1 MTMITWGSFETIGN
15 GVPVRVSARRVAA
28 AVLAVLWIL
37 TGCCLTAGAQQN
49 TADVVGTVTDVSGA
63 VVPNASVTLTNT
75 GTGIVQTLET
85 SGSGDYDFTL
95 VQVGNYNIKVTAKGF
110 KTFVAPDFAV
120 SAGDRARIDAK
131 LQVGETTQTV
141 EVSGAVAPALQ
152 TDTSS
157 LATLVTSQAVED
169 VPLNGRNITMLLR
182 LSPGAEEGST
192 NDILSGT
199 RPDDRRQATA
209 LVVNGQSAD
218 INNNLVD
225 GMDNNERVIGGNVA
239 RPSVE
244 FIQEANLVT
253 NNYDASIGKT
263 GGAVLDIVTKSG
275 TNSLHGSLYE
285 FFRNKVLNT
294 NPGYSFPSNS
304 TGGMTPVPPNPPYQQ
319 NQWGASIGGPIKKD
333 KTFFFADFEKLKLAE
348 GLSGLAAST
357 VPTLCNRGSTLAALQ
372 GYTGAITCPDGTSP
386 TLPGDFSDTPTI
398 SQVGGSASACT
409 SATYSAG
416 SSTCPFV
423 TIPGTSIAPLG
434 LAYFSMFPVPN
445 CTNTTNIST
454 CNSYTTPSA
463 IQRQHQETIDG
474 RIDQHF
480 SDTNTLYVRYDINDS
495 VTQIPPDFPN
505 VTINPATGYPEAAGA
520 TGGVTVN
527 PGAPGFGGV
536 NGFPGFNYTRG
547 QQLAVSFVHVFNPN
561 VILNLKTAYSRLA
574 IRSLPINQNTNAS
587 NKLGFQCST
596 TPNAL
601 SSGGNCINGPGL
613 AFANALAVVTLTN
626 YQVLGDSP
634 FVPLLEF
641 DNDFQYAGQLVWNKG
656 PHSIKIGL
664 SVIRRRAAIGQ
675 SPSPNG
681 AFALTGIFTGE
692 PAGDLLEGL
701 VDGGV
706 SEGGQPAA
714 LHSYTLWEGGY
725 EFWEPTTYIQD
736 DWRAKH
742 WLTLN
747 LGMRYDIFTPFVER
761 GDRITN
767 YDQATGLIV
776 GPGIPG
782 AQRSGR
788 TAGLITPYLDIAPR
802 FGFAATIKPSL
813 VIRGGA
819 GLTFFPINY
828 SSNFSLKNAPG
839 NYNANCLP
847 QNETNTNTVC
857 QAPFASSAI
866 ANYGPCPYVTT
877 NNTSGICQ
885 TPGPNEA
892 ANSASSVGQ
901 TGGSLLV
908 AGAPVPITNVNLV
921 YAPSPAQC
929 YIDTSSAHLPYSQTC
944 PAATD
949 PYQSYSINSAQPFNA
964 LNEYLEQAN
973 LNVEKAFGANVLT
986 VGVVSELGRHAT
998 VSNFN
1003 LQALSNPFEK
1013 GVLPLTNEFPWLG
1026 KTSSILEY
1034 APWGSTSYN
1043 ALQAT
1048 FVRRFS
1054 QGLTTSINY
1063 TWAQDLSFTGTPCT
1077 PTQTAAAVNQT
1088 PNGPVDVPAAI
1099 NPCYFDNPAS
1109 PSNPIIIN
1117 YWNKGGYNN
1126 SNASNSRDRVAYT
1139 ANYQLPWAKS
1149 AAGLEGAVA
1158 KGWALNLAGF
1168 WSTGL
1173 PFTVGQTDNT
1183 TGLGSTG
1190 NPDQICSGKI
1200 SNHTHLQWF
1209 NAGCFVHQYAS
1220 NTFGDEHGGQVFG
1233 PHLQRVDFSLFKEF
1247 PLNERFRLQFRT
1259 EIFNLFNHPDFN
1271 NPTSSISQFAG
1282 GTTGSAAAGKTG
1294 LNANAN
1300 PASVP
1305 VGAITSLNSNF
1316 NSRQVQFALKVL
1328 F

>member
-1 MTMITWGSFETIGN
+1 MRTSLW
-15 GVPVRVSARRVAA
+15 SARASLGANEALSASRFLIPTLVAIL
-28 AVLAVLWIL
+28 VLSL
-37 TGCCLTAGAQQN
+37 GAFRAEAQAN

-63 VVPNASVTLTNT
+63 VVPNATVSLTNT
-75 GTGIVQTLET
+75 GTGVAQTLQT

-95 VQVGNYNIKVTAKGF
+95 VQVGNYNIKVIAKGF
-110 KTFVAPDFAV
+110 KTFAAPDFAV
-120 SAGDRARIDAK
+120 SAADRARIDAR
-131 LQVGETTQTV
+131 LEVGESTQTV

-182 LSPGAEEGST
+182 LAPGAEEGST

-199 RPDDRRQATA
+199 RPDDRRAATA

-263 GGAVLDIVTKSG
+263 GGAVLDVITKSG
-275 TNSLHGSLYE
+275 TNDFHGSLFE

-294 NPGYSFPSNS
+294 NPGYSFPANS
-304 TGGMTPVPPNPPYQQ
+304 TGGLTPVPPNPAYQQ
-319 NQWGASIGGPIKKD
+319 NQWGGSIGGPIRKN
-333 KTFFFADFEKLKLAE
+333 KTFFFADFEKFQQAR

-357 VPTLCNRGSTLAALQ
+357 VPTLCNRGTTLAALQ
-372 GYTGAITCPDGTSP
+372 GYKGAIACPDGTSP

-398 SQVGGSASACT
+398 SQPGGSSSPCTSSSYGTSACP
-409 SATYSAG
+409 Y
-416 SSTCPFV
+416 V
-423 TIPGTSIAPLG
+423 TIPSGSITPLG

-445 CTNTTNIST
+445 CAPLTST

-480 SDTNTLYVRYDINDS
+480 SDSNTLYARYDVNDS

-547 QQLAVSFVHVFNPN
+547 QQIAVSFVHVINPN
-561 VILNLKTAYSRLA
+561 LILNLKTAFSRLS

-587 NKLGFQCST
+587 NKLGFQCSA

-613 AFANALAVVTLTN
+613 AFANALAIVTLTN

-641 DNDFQYAGQLVWNKG
+641 DNNFQYAGQLVWNKG
-656 PHSIKIGL
+656 AHSIKLGVA
-664 SVIRRRAAIGQ
+664 VIRRRSAIGQ

-701 VDGGV
+701 VAGGV

-714 LHSYTLWEGGY
+714 LRSYTLWEGGY

-747 LGMRYDIFTPFVER
+747 LGLRYDIFTPFVER
-761 GDRITN
+761 RDRITD
-767 YDQATGLIV
+767 YDMTRGLIV
-776 GPGIPG
+776 GPTIPG
-782 AQRSGR
+782 AQQTGR

-802 FGFAATIKPSL
+802 LGFAATLKHNI

-847 QNETNTNTVC
+847 QNEAGTNTIC
-857 QAPFASSAI
+857 QAPFASGAV
-866 ANYGPCPYVTT
+866 AHYGPP
-877 NNTSGICQ
+877 TSNA
-885 TPGPNEA
+885 T
-892 ANSASSVGQ
+892 SSVGQ
-901 TGGSLLV
+901 TGGSFLA
-908 AGAPVPITNVNLV
+908 AGAPVPVTNVNLV
-921 YAPSPAQC
+921 FAPTPAQC
-929 YIDTSSAHLPYSQTC
+929 YVDPTGAVPYSQSC

-973 LNVEKAFGANVLT
+973 LNVQKAFGSNVLT
-986 VGVVSELGRHAT
+986 VGFVSELGRHAP

-1026 KTSSILEY
+1026 KTASILEY
-1034 APWGSTSYN
+1034 APWGANSYN

-1054 QGLTTSINY
+1054 KGLTTSVNY
-1063 TWAQDLSFTGTPCT
+1063 TWAQDLSFTGVPCT

-1088 PNGPVDVPAAI
+1088 PNGPVNVAAAI

-1109 PSNPIIIN
+1109 PSSPIIIN

-1126 SNASNSRDRVAYT
+1126 SNASNSRDRIAYT
-1139 ANYQLPWAKS
+1139 ANYKLPFGNS
-1149 AAGLEGAVA
+1149 ATGIEGALA
-1158 KGWALNLAGF
+1158 KGWAVNLGGF

-1183 TGLGSTG
+1183 TGLASAG

-1200 SNHTHLQWF
+1200 SNPTHLQWF
-1209 NAGCFVHQYAS
+1209 NAGCFVHQYAV
-1220 NTFGDEHGGQVFG
+1220 NTFGNEHGGQLFG
-1233 PHLQRVDFSLFKEF
+1233 PRLQRVDFSFYKEF
-1247 PLNERFRLQFRT
+1247 SVRERYRLQFRT
-1259 EIFNLFNHPDFN
+1259 EVFNLFNHPDFS
-1271 NPTSSISQFAG
+1271 NPTSTISLFSG
-1282 GTTGSAAAGKTG
+1282 NTTGAAAAGKTG
-1294 LNANAN
+1294 LNTNSN

-1305 VGAITSLNSNF
+1305 VGSITSLNPNF
-1316 NSRQVQFALKVL
+1316 NSRQIQFALKVL

>member
-1 MTMITWGSFETIGN
+1 MSELSW
-15 GVPVRVSARRVAA
+15 SARNV
-28 AVLAVLWIL
+28 
-37 TGCCLTAGAQQN
+37 GCCRDRFQASRFVIPTLLALWALSVGASRVRAQAN

-63 VVPNASVTLTNT
+63 VVPNATVTLTNT
-75 GTGIVQTLET
+75 GTGIAQTLET

-95 VQVGNYNIKVTAKGF
+95 VQVGAYNIKVAAKGF
-110 KTFVAPDFAV
+110 KTFSAPDFAL

-131 LQVGETTQTV
+131 LEIGESTQTV

-169 VPLNGRNITMLLR
+169 VPLNGRNITKLIQ
-182 LSPGAEEGST
+182 LSPGVQEGTT
-192 NDILSGT
+192 NGLLSGT
-199 RPDDRRQATA
+199 RPDDRRAVSSFTA
-209 LVVNGQSAD
+209 NGQNES
-218 INNNLVD
+218 INNNMID
-225 GMDNNERVIGGNVA
+225 GLDNNERVIGGNEA

-244 FIQEANLVT
+244 FIQEVNLTT
-253 NNYDASIGKT
+253 NNYDASLGKT
-263 GGAVLDIVTKSG
+263 GGATVDIVTKSG
-275 TNSLHGSLYE
+275 TNELHGSLFE

-294 NPGYSFPSNS
+294 NPGYSFPANS
-304 TGGMTPVPPNPPYQQ
+304 KGGMTPVPPNPPFQQ
-319 NQWGASIGGPIKKD
+319 NQWGGSVGGPIKKN
-333 KTFFFADFEKLKLAE
+333 KTFFFADFEQFLQSY

-357 VPTLCNRGSTLAALQ
+357 VPTLCNRGTTLAALQ
-372 GYTGAITCPDGTSP
+372 GYSGAITCPDGTNP

-398 SQVGGSASACT
+398 SQPGGSPSPCT
-409 SATYSAG
+409 SSTYNT
-416 SSTCPFV
+416 SSCPYV
-423 TIPGTSIAPLG
+423 TIPSGSIAPLG
-434 LAYFSMFPVPN
+434 LAYFSMYPVPN
-445 CTNTTNIST
+445 CAPLTST

-463 IQRQHQETIDG
+463 IRKQHLESIDG

-480 SDTNTLYVRYDINDS
+480 SDTNTLYARYNINDS
-495 VTQIPPDFPN
+495 VTQIPPSFPN
-505 VTINPATGYPEAAGA
+505 VTLNPATGYPEPAS
-520 TGGVTVN
+520 TSGGVTVN

-547 QQLAVSFVHVFNPN
+547 QQLAISFVHVIDPSL
-561 VILNLKTAYSRLA
+561 VLNLKAAFTRLS
-574 IRSLPINQNTNAS
+574 IRSLPINQGTNAS
-587 NKLGFQCST
+587 NKLGFQCT
-596 TPNAL
+596 ATPNAL

-613 AFANALAVVTLTN
+613 AFATALAIVTPASP

-641 DNDFQYAGQLVWNKG
+641 DSTFQYAGQLVWNKG
-656 PHSIKIGL
+656 SHSIKVGV

-681 AFALTGIFTGE
+681 AFSFTGNYTGE
-692 PAGDLLEGL
+692 PLGDLLEGL

-714 LHSYTLWEGGY
+714 LRSYTLWEGGY
-725 EFWEPTTYIQD
+725 EFWEPTAYIQD

-747 LGMRYDIFTPFVER
+747 LGMRYDVFTPFVER
-761 GDRITN
+761 RDRITN
-767 YDQATGLIV
+767 YDMATGLIV

-782 AQRSGR
+782 AQQSGR

-802 FGFAATIKPSL
+802 FGFAATLRHDL

-828 SSNFSLKNAPG
+828 SSNYSLKNAPG
-839 NYNANCLP
+839 NYNANCLL
-847 QNETNTNTVC
+847 QNETGTNTVC
-857 QAPFASSAI
+857 QAPFASGAVAQYGNPVCVGSPGAPASAK
-866 ANYGPCPYVTT
+866 CPA
-877 NNTSGICQ
+877 GQI
-885 TPGPNEA
+885 PNA
-892 ANSASSVGQ
+892 ASPVGQ
-901 TGGSLLV
+901 TGGSLLA

-921 YAPSPAQC
+921 FAPSPTQC
-929 YIDTSSAHLPYSQTC
+929 WVDPKPLSDSTRLPYSQTC

-973 LNVEKAFGANVLT
+973 LNVEKAFGSNVLT
-986 VGVVSELGRHAT
+986 VGVVSELGRHVP

-1003 LQALSNPFEK
+1003 LQSLSNPFEQ

-1034 APWGSTSYN
+1034 AVWGASSYN
-1043 ALQAT
+1043 ALQAS

-1054 QGLTTSINY
+1054 KGLTASLNY
-1063 TWAQDLSFTGTPCT
+1063 TWAQGLQFTSVPCT

-1088 PNGPVDVPAAI
+1088 PNGPVNVPAAI

-1109 PSNPIIIN
+1109 PTNPIIIG
-1117 YWNKGGYNN
+1117 YWNKGGFNDGN
-1126 SNASNSRDRVAYT
+1126 ISNARDRISYT
-1139 ANYQLPWAKS
+1139 TNYLLPFGKS
-1149 AAGLEGAVA
+1149 ATGVEKAFVT
-1158 KGWALNLAGF
+1158 GWALNVAGS

-1183 TGLGSTG
+1183 TGLGSAG

-1200 SNHTHLQWF
+1200 SNPTHLQWF
-1209 NAGCFVHQYAS
+1209 NAGCFAHQSAI
-1220 NTFGDEHGGQVFG
+1220 NTFGNEHFGQLFG
-1233 PHLQRVDFSLFKEF
+1233 PHLQRVDFSFFKEF
-1247 PLNERFRLQFRT
+1247 SVNERFRLQFRT
-1259 EIFNLFNHPDFN
+1259 EVFNLFNHPNFN
-1271 NPTSSISQFAG
+1271 NPTSTISLFAG
-1282 GTTGSAAAGKTG
+1282 NTTGTAALGQRG
-1294 LNANAN
+1294 LNTNAN
-1300 PASVP
+1300 LSSPP

-1316 NSRQVQFALKVL
+1316 NSRQIQFALKLL

>member
-1 MTMITWGSFETIGN
+1 MRRSAWSSRN
-15 GVPVRVSARRVAA
+15 GVGANNGIRASRFFIPTF
-28 AVLAVLWIL
+28 LAMFALSL
-37 TGCCLTAGAQQN
+37 GAFRIQGQAN
-49 TADVVGTVTDVSGA
+49 TADVIGTVTDSSGA
-63 VVPNASVTLTNT
+63 IVPNATVTLTNT
-75 GTGIVQTLET
+75 GTGITQTLET

-95 VQVGNYNIKVTAKGF
+95 VQVGSYNIKVTTKGF
-110 KTFVAPDFAV
+110 KTFAAPDFQV

-131 LQVGETTQTV
+131 LEVGEATQTV

-225 GMDNNERVIGGNVA
+225 GLDNNERVIGGNVA

-263 GGAVLDIVTKSG
+263 GGAVLDVITKSG
-275 TNSLHGSLYE
+275 TNDIHGSLYE

-294 NPGYSFPSNS
+294 NPGYSFPANS
-304 TGGMTPVPPNPPYQQ
+304 TGGMTLVPPNPPYQQ
-319 NQWGASIGGPIKKD
+319 NQWGGSIGGPIKKG

-372 GYTGAITCPDGTSP
+372 GYTAAITCPDGTSP

-398 SQVGGSASACT
+398 SQIGGSASACT

-423 TIPGTSIAPLG
+423 TIPSNKITPLG

-445 CTNTTNIST
+445 CAPLTST

-463 IQRQHQETIDG
+463 IQRQHQETIDA

-480 SDTNTLYVRYDINDS
+480 SDSNTLYARYDINDS

-505 VTINPATGYPEAAGA
+505 VTINPTTGYPEAAGA

-547 QQLAVSFVHVFNPN
+547 QQVAVSFVHVFNPN
-561 VILNLKTAYSRLA
+561 LILNLKAGYSRLA

-641 DNDFQYAGQLVWNKG
+641 DNNFQYAGQLVWNKG
-656 PHSIKIGL
+656 SHSIKIGL

-701 VDGGV
+701 VAGGV

-714 LHSYTLWEGGY
+714 LRSYTLWEGGY

-767 YDQATGLIV
+767 YDMATGLIV

-802 FGFAATIKPSL
+802 LGFAATIKPDL

-847 QNETNTNTVC
+847 QNEAGTNTVC
-857 QAPFASSAI
+857 QSPFASGAV
-866 ANYGPCPYVTT
+866 AQYGPPVSNAT
-877 NNTSGICQ
+877 
-885 TPGPNEA
+885 
-892 ANSASSVGQ
+892 SSVGQ

-921 YAPSPAQC
+921 YAPTPAQC
-929 YIDTSSAHLPYSQTC
+929 YVDPTGVVPYSQSC
-944 PAATD
+944 PATTD

-973 LNVEKAFGANVLT
+973 LNVEKSFGSNVLT

-1034 APWGSTSYN
+1034 APWGSNSYN

-1054 QGLTTSINY
+1054 KGLTTSINY
-1063 TWAQDLSFTGTPCT
+1063 TWAQDLSFTSVPCT

-1088 PNGPVDVPAAI
+1088 PSGPVNVPAAV

-1126 SNASNSRDRVAYT
+1126 SNVSNSRDRVAYT
-1139 ANYQLPWAKS
+1139 ANYQLPFAKS
-1149 AAGLEGAVA
+1149 ATGIEGALI

-1173 PFTVGQTDNT
+1173 PFSVGQTDNT
-1183 TGLGSTG
+1183 TGLGGAG

-1209 NAGCFVHQYAS
+1209 NAGCFVHQYAT
-1220 NTFGDEHGGQVFG
+1220 NTFGDEHGGQLFG
-1233 PHLQRVDFSLFKEF
+1233 PHLQRIDFSLFKEF

-1259 EIFNLFNHPDFN
+1259 EVFNLFNHPDFN
-1271 NPTSSISQFAG
+1271 NPTSTISLFAG
-1282 GTTGSAAAGKTG
+1282 NTTGAAAAGKTG
-1294 LNANAN
+1294 LNTNSN

-1316 NSRQVQFALKVL
+1316 NSRQIQFALKVL

>member
-1 MTMITWGSFETIGN
+1 MKTNERAVAGRLRRVGHRFCIWLVLAAWGSVLT
-15 GVPVRVSARRVAA
+15 SA
-28 AVLAVLWIL
+28 
-37 TGCCLTAGAQQN
+37 TARAQQN
-49 TADVVGTVTDVSGA
+49 TADIVGTVTDSSGGVLPA
-63 VVPNASVTLTNT
+63 ATVTLTNT
-75 GTGIVQTLET
+75 GTGIVQTAES
-85 SGSGDYDFTL
+85 SGNGDYVFNL
-95 VQVGNYNIKVTAKGF
+95 VQVGSYTIKVQAKGF
-110 KTFVAPDFAV
+110 KTFVAPDFSV
-120 SAGDRARIDAK
+120 SSGDRARVDAR
-131 LQVGETTQTV
+131 LEVGDVTQTV

-182 LSPGAEEGST
+182 LSPGAEEGAT

-225 GMDNNERVIGGNVA
+225 GLDNNERVIGGNVA

-263 GGAVLDIVTKSG
+263 GGAVLDIITKSG
-275 TNSLHGSLYE
+275 TNSVHGSLFE

-294 NPGYSFPSNS
+294 NPGYSFPANS

-319 NQWGASIGGPIKKD
+319 NQWGGSIGGPIRKN
-333 KTFFFADFEKLKLAE
+333 KTFFFADFEKLKLAQ

-357 VPTLCNRGSTLAALQ
+357 VPTLCNRGSNLAALQ
-372 GYTGAITCPDGTSP
+372 GYKGAIACPDGTNP

-409 SATYSAG
+409 SATYSA
-416 SSTCPFV
+416 SSTTCPFV
-423 TIPGTSIAPLG
+423 TIPGNKITPLG

-445 CTNTTNIST
+445 CAPLTST

-480 SDTNTLYVRYDINDS
+480 SDSNTLYARYDINDS

-505 VTINPATGYPEAAGA
+505 VTINPATGYPEPAGT

-547 QQLAVSFVHVFNPN
+547 QQVAVSFVHVFNPN
-561 VILNLKTAYSRLA
+561 LILNLKANYSRLS

-596 TPNAL
+596 APNAL

-641 DNDFQYAGQLVWNKG
+641 DNNFQYAGQLVWNKG
-656 PHSIKIGL
+656 AHSIKIGL

-714 LHSYTLWEGGY
+714 LRSYTLWEGGY

-767 YDQATGLIV
+767 YDMATGLIV
-776 GPGIPG
+776 GPAIPG
-782 AQRSGR
+782 AQESGR
-788 TAGLITPYLDIAPR
+788 TAGLITPYLDLAPR
-802 FGFAATIKPSL
+802 VGFAATLKHDL

-819 GLTFFPINY
+819 GLSFFPINY

-847 QNETNTNTVC
+847 QNETGTNTVC
-857 QAPFASSAI
+857 QAPFASGAV
-866 ANYGPCPYVTT
+866 AQYGPP
-877 NNTSGICQ
+877 TS
-885 TPGPNEA
+885 N
-892 ANSASSVGQ
+892 ASSNVGQ

-921 YAPSPAQC
+921 FAPSSSQC
-929 YIDTSSAHLPYSQTC
+929 YVDPTGVVPYSQSC

-973 LNVEKAFGANVLT
+973 LNVEKAFGSNVLT

-1003 LQALSNPFEK
+1003 IQALSNPFQK

-1034 APWGSTSYN
+1034 APWGSNSYN

-1048 FVRRFS
+1048 FVRRFNK
-1054 QGLTTSINY
+1054 GLTTSINY
-1063 TWAQDLSFTGTPCT
+1063 TWAQDLSFTSVPCT

-1088 PNGPVDVPAAI
+1088 PSGPVNVAAAI

-1109 PSNPIIIN
+1109 PSNPIVIN

-1126 SNASNSRDRVAYT
+1126 ANVSNSRDRVAYT
-1139 ANYQLPWAKS
+1139 ANYQLPFAKS
-1149 AAGLEGAVA
+1149 ATGVQGALA

-1183 TGLGSTG
+1183 TGLASTG

-1209 NAGCFVHQYAS
+1209 NAGCFAHQYAV

-1259 EIFNLFNHPDFN
+1259 EVFNLFNHPDFN
-1271 NPTSSISQFAG
+1271 NPTSTISQFAG
-1282 GTTGSAAAGKTG
+1282 NTTGTAALGKTG

>member
-1 MTMITWGSFETIGN
+1 
-15 GVPVRVSARRVAA
+15 V
-28 AVLAVLWIL
+28 
-37 TGCCLTAGAQQN
+37 GAQAN
-49 TADVVGTVTDVSGA
+49 TADVVGTVTDVSGGI
-63 VVPNASVTLTNT
+63 VPSATVTLTNT
-75 GTGIVQTLET
+75 GTGIAQALVT

-110 KTFVAPDFAV
+110 KTFAAPDFAV

-131 LQVGETTQTV
+131 LEVGEATQTV

-218 INNNLVD
+218 INNNVVD
-225 GMDNNERVIGGNVA
+225 GMDNNERVIGGNIA

-253 NNYDASIGKT
+253 NNYDASFGKT
-263 GGAVLDIVTKSG
+263 GGAVLDVITKSG
-275 TNSLHGSLYE
+275 TNSIHGSLYE

-294 NPGYSFPSNS
+294 NPGYSFPANS
-304 TGGMTPVPPNPPYQQ
+304 TGGMTLVPPNPPYQQ
-319 NQWGASIGGPIKKD
+319 NQWGGSIGGPIKKN

-357 VPTLCNRGSTLAALQ
+357 VPTLCNRGSTLSALQ

-386 TLPGDFSDTPTI
+386 TLPGDFSDTPTV

-409 SATYSAG
+409 SASYSAG

-423 TIPGTSIAPLG
+423 TIPSNKITPLG

-445 CTNTTNIST
+445 CAPLTST
-454 CNSYTTPSA
+454 CNSYTTASA
-463 IQRQHQETIDG
+463 IERQHQETIDG

-480 SDTNTLYVRYDINDS
+480 SDSNTLYARYDINDS

-505 VTINPATGYPEAAGA
+505 VTINPATGSPEPAGS

-561 VILNLKTAYSRLA
+561 LILNLKTAYSRLS
-574 IRSLPINQNTNAS
+574 IRSLPINQNSNAS

-596 TPNAL
+596 TPNVL

-641 DNDFQYAGQLVWNKG
+641 DNSFQYAGQLVWNKG
-656 PHSIKIGL
+656 SHSIKMGVSL
-664 SVIRRRAAIGQ
+664 IRRRAAIGQ

-714 LHSYTLWEGGY
+714 LRSYTLWEGGY
-725 EFWEPTTYIQD
+725 EFWEPSTYIQD

-767 YDQATGLIV
+767 YDMATGLIV

-802 FGFAATIKPSL
+802 FGFAATIKPDL

-847 QNETNTNTVC
+847 QNEAGTNTVC
-857 QAPFASSAI
+857 QTPFASA
-866 ANYGPCPYVTT
+866 AVAQYGPPVSNAT
-877 NNTSGICQ
+877 
-885 TPGPNEA
+885 
-892 ANSASSVGQ
+892 SSVGQ
-901 TGGSLLV
+901 TGGSLLA

-921 YAPSPAQC
+921 YAPTPAQC
-929 YIDTSSAHLPYSQTC
+929 YVDPTGAVPYSQSC

-973 LNVEKAFGANVLT
+973 LNIEKAFGSNVLT
-986 VGVVSELGRHAT
+986 VGVVSELGRHGT

-1003 LQALSNPFEK
+1003 LQALSNPFQK

-1034 APWGSTSYN
+1034 APWGSSSYN

-1054 QGLTTSINY
+1054 KGLTTSINY
-1063 TWAQDLSFTGTPCT
+1063 TWAQDLSFTSVPCT

-1088 PNGPVDVPAAI
+1088 PNGPVNVPAAV

-1117 YWNKGGYNN
+1117 YWNKGGYND
-1126 SNASNSRDRVAYT
+1126 SNVSNSRDRIAYT

-1149 AAGLEGAVA
+1149 ATGLEGVLV

-1173 PFTVGQTDNT
+1173 PFTVGQSDNT
-1183 TGLGSTG
+1183 TGLGSAG

-1220 NTFGDEHGGQVFG
+1220 NTFGDEHGGQLFG
-1233 PHLQRVDFSLFKEF
+1233 PHLQRVDFSFFKEF
-1247 PLNERFRLQFRT
+1247 PINERFRLQFRT
-1259 EIFNLFNHPDFN
+1259 EVFNLFNHPDFN
-1271 NPTSSISQFAG
+1271 NPSSTISLFAG
-1282 GTTGSAAAGKTG
+1282 NTTGAAAAGKTG
-1294 LNANAN
+1294 LNTNSN

-1316 NSRQVQFALKVL
+1316 NSRQIQFALKVL